1 MVVVMDV
8 MSSHFPKKFMIESIG
23 PILVIFLLLVENVTR
38 YTVFVVLT
46 YFHLSLFSF
55 KPVYGGL
62 A

>member
-1 MVVVMDV
+1 
-8 MSSHFPKKFMIESIG
+8 MIESIG
-23 PILVIFLLLVENVTR
+23 PILVIFPLLVENVTR

>member
-1 MVVVMDV
+1 MDV

-46 YFHLSLFSF
+46 YFHLS
-55 KPVYGGL
+55 PCMVV
-62 A
+62 